1 LEETVSGTGEAATKA
16 TGLLDR
22 FRKGVTV
29 LGLKI
34 AVFMFGQL
42 EELNRSLQSTS
53 ITVNGMQEAAK
64 LVEDQLF
71 ELRTAV
77 FDKLFD
83 DVSAMVEQHSIYPI
97 TLPRQ
102 RQPPS

>member
-1 LEETVSGTGEAATKA
+1 
-16 TGLLDR
+16 
-22 FRKGVTV
+22 
-29 LGLKI
+29 
-34 AVFMFGQL
+34 MFGQL

-102 RQPPS
+102 RQPPSWFTGHGEATGLYK